1 MTLSRL
7 FMAISGAMIFS
18 IASAATDTTEIL
30 KPFPEAE
37 KGSTR
42 YVIELPELKDES
54 VAKVQII
61 AGKTTEIDCNT
72 RSFGGSITEETVEGW
87 GYNYYTVSN
96 LTGPAS
102 TLMAC
107 LDNAVKEG
115 FVAMQDAPLIRY
127 NSKLPVVIYAPEDV
141 TVKYRIWQADVL
153 ELDATKQ

>member
-18 IASAATDTTEIL
+18 IASAATDTTETL

-54 VAKVQII
+54 IAKVQII

-72 RSFGGSITEETVEGW
+72 RSFGGSITEENLEGW
-87 GYNYYTVSN
+87 GYNYYKVSE

-107 LDNAVKEG
+107 LDNTVQEG

-153 ELDATKQ
+153 ELDAPQQ